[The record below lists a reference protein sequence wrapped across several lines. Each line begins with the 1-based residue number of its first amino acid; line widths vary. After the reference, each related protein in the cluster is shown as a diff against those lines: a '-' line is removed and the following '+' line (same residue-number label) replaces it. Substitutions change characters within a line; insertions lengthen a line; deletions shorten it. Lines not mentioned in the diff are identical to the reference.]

1 MLKFS
6 LEARMYIYNRE
17 KVGYVGLLVRARKR
31 FEKGG
36 QVGKYVDLIPTCIT
50 SRNWTKC
57 N

>member
-6 LEARMYIYNRE
+6 LEARMYIYNGE

-36 QVGKYVDLIPTCIT
+36 
-50 SRNWTKC
+50 
-57 N
+57 